1 MSTNAREHLEN
12 AAIWYG
18 DQDENLSA
26 GLKSAVDA
34 LRLYEAWMARSDLPE
49 YADEEVD
56 SGELP
61 ADVASVAEHRVA
73 VLGYDP
79 IERAVSRADA
89 DWETPCPIG
98 TAEHRGAER
107 GPGPRP

>member
-1 MSTNAREHLEN
+1 MTVNAREHLEN
-12 AAIWYG
+12 AALWYA
-18 DQDENLSA
+18 DQDENLAA

-34 LRLYEAWMARSDLPE
+34 LLLYEAWIGRSDLPE

-56 SGELP
+56 PGELP
-61 ADVASVAEHRVA
+61 ADVPSVAEHRVA

-79 IERAVSRADA
+79 IEIALSRAEA

-98 TAEHRGAER
+98 AGHA
-107 GPGPRP
+107 PRPCR